1 MVAKDWYANGDNVN
15 VIGKVEVTQQSEYE
29 ISNVEVQ
36 FKGLEQNSGY
46 HIHMVSSTIT
56 VKS

>member
-46 HIHMVSSTIT
+46 HIHMVSLTIT
-56 VKS
+56 P